1 MQQVRICVRLAL
13 KSIHLPLKEN
23 DLIDYGYSH
32 WYSVAA
38 EGNQSIGVP
47 LCQHHIAGII
57 YTCEFLSM
65 FESLFSSEFCDF
77 AFFT

>member
-32 WYSVAA
+32 WYSVVA

-47 LCQHHIAGII
+47 L
-57 YTCEFLSM
+57 
-65 FESLFSSEFCDF
+65 
-77 AFFT
+77 